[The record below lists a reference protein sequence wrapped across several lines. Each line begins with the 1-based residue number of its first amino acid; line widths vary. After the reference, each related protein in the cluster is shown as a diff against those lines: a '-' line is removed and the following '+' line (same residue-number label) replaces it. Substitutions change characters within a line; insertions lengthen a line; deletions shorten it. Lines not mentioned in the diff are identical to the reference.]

1 MASGSAPV
9 SGRGVALQRLQES
22 YMRRLDEKVNQLVDL
37 YGNILRAAKVYL
49 FDDFYLMF
57 NRLAIESKIEARIF
71 N

>member
-37 YGNILRAAKVYL
+37 YGNILRAAKV
-49 FDDFYLMF
+49 
-57 NRLAIESKIEARIF
+57 
-71 N
+71 